1 LTGPVDEMTD
11 RFARYPSLEGRR
23 VLVTGGA
30 SGIGASIVRH
40 FAEQGA
46 QVGFLDRDETAAART
61 LEAMPDGTTVRFA
74 ACDLRDIAALRLA
87 IEALRAALGGGFTVL
102 VNNAARDDR
111 HAIDDVTPEYWDDRM
126 ATNLRHQFFCVQ
138 AVKPDMV
145 AAGGGSII
153 NMSSNSFL
161 LASGGMPAYTAAKSA
176 VIGLTRGL
184 ARDLGPHHIRANI
197 VYPGWII
204 TQRQLDLW
212 MTDEAEAARAK
223 GQCIPDRLYEPD
235 VARMVLWLA
244 ADDSRMVT
252 AREFVVDGGWF

>member
-1 LTGPVDEMTD
+1 MADQ
-11 RFARYPSLEGRR
+11 FATYPSLKGRN

-46 QVGFLDRDETAAART
+46 RVGFLDLDEASAAAT
-61 LEAMPDGTTVRFA
+61 LASMPDGAVVRFA
-74 ACDLRDIAALRLA
+74 AVDLRDIPALRTA
-87 IEALRAALGGGFTVL
+87 IDGLREALGGPFTVL

-126 ATNLRHQFFCVQ
+126 AVNLRHQFFCVQ
-138 AVKPDMV
+138 ALKADMIE
-145 AAGGGSII
+145 AGGGSII

-184 ARDLGPHHIRANI
+184 ARDLGPHRIRANI

-204 TQRQLDLW
+204 TQRQLELW
-212 MTDEAEAARAK
+212 MTEEAEARRAA

>member
-1 LTGPVDEMTD
+1 VK
-11 RFARYPSLEGRR
+11 
-23 VLVTGGA
+23 
-30 SGIGASIVRH
+30 
-40 FAEQGA
+40 
-46 QVGFLDRDETAAART
+46 
-61 LEAMPDGTTVRFA
+61 DGM
-74 ACDLRDIAALRLA
+74 
-87 IEALRAALGGGFTVL
+87 IES
-102 VNNAARDDR
+102 
-111 HAIDDVTPEYWDDRM
+111 
-126 ATNLRHQFFCVQ
+126 
-138 AVKPDMV
+138 
-145 AAGGGSII
+145 GGGSII

-212 MTDEAEAARAK
+212 MTEEAEAKRAA

-252 AREFVVDGGWF
+252 AREFIVDGGWF

>member
-1 LTGPVDEMTD
+1 MADQ
-11 RFARYPSLEGRR
+11 FATYPSLRDRR

-46 QVGFLDRDETAAART
+46 HVGFLDLDEAAAAAT
-61 LEAMPDGTTVRFA
+61 LAAMPEGSTVRFA
-74 ACDLRDIAALRLA
+74 QCDLRDIPALRTA
-87 IEALRAALGGGFTVL
+87 IARLRDELGGAFTVL

-138 AVKPDMV
+138 ALKDDMIRS
-145 AAGGGSII
+145 GGGSII

-212 MTDEAEAARAK
+212 MTDEAEAKRAA

>member
-1 LTGPVDEMTD
+1 MADQ
-11 RFARYPSLEGRR
+11 FATYPSLKDRR
-23 VLVTGGA
+23 ILVTGGA

-46 QVGFLDRDETAAART
+46 HVGFLDLDEAAAMVT
-61 LEAMPDGTTVRFA
+61 LAAMPEGSTVRFA
-74 ACDLRDIAALRLA
+74 KVDLRDIPALRIA
-87 IEALRAALGGGFTVL
+87 IASLRDQLGGPFTVL

-138 AVKPDMV
+138 ALKPDMI

-212 MTDEAEAARAK
+212 MTDEAEEKRAN
-223 GQCIPDRLYEPD
+223 GQCIPDRLHEPD

>member
-1 LTGPVDEMTD
+1 MPDQ
-11 RFARYPSLEGRR
+11 FAIYPSLKGRR

-30 SGIGASIVRH
+30 SGIGASIVEH
-40 FAEQGA
+40 FARQQA
-46 QVGFLDRDETAAART
+46 LVGFVDLDEDAAART
-61 LEAMPDGTTVRFA
+61 LAMMPEGSTVRFA
-74 ACDLRDIAALRLA
+74 RCDLRDIPALKAAIAGLA
-87 IEALRAALGGGFTVL
+87 GDLGGSFTVL

-111 HAIDDVTPEYWDDRM
+111 HTIDEVTPDYWDERM

-138 AVKPDMV
+138 AVKDGMIE
-145 AAGGGSII
+145 AGSGSII

-161 LASGGMPAYTAAKSA
+161 LATGGMPAYTAAKSA

-212 MTDEAEAARAK
+212 MTEEAEAKRAA
-223 GQCIPDRLYEPD
+223 GQCIPDRLHEPD

-244 ADDSRMVT
+244 ADDSRLVT